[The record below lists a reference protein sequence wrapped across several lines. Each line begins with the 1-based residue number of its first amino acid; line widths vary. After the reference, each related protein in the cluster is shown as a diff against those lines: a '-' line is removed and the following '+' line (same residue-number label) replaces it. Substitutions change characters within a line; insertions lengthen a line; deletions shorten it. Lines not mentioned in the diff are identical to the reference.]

1 MIKIFFTLVLLCL
14 LNWSA
19 AQYLHTPKDIQALM
33 EASTNQYA
41 IDTVSLP
48 HTTEKYLNLNSFAEI
63 LTLSSTIET
72 SEKGEKYR
80 LRGNKNLKKGKYNK
94 AIKSFKKALASKPQ
108 DKSLLNALAQA
119 QRGKGDFQ
127 ASIQSL
133 LKITAENRADY
144 ETHLALADNYEA
156 LTAKTEA
163 LYHISMAHLLNRN
176 DPAILARLKNIYEK
190 FDLHYGDWS
199 FSPQYEISKS
209 EEGIRISYA
218 SVPARTYGACKA
230 VWLFEEGYREK
241 MEELSNDPSSIIEE
255 KECLLNA
262 LIGYEQMPVDRMV
275 IPALELLREII
286 TQEKV
291 NDFIYYEI
299 ITRKHP
305 KLFASLS
312 SDKQN
317 QLINYLLVT
326 RNGLQQKMP

>member
-1 MIKIFFTLVLLCL
+1 MVKIFFTFIFFVSLS
-14 LNWSA
+14 WSH
-19 AQYLHTPKDIQALM
+19 AQHLHTPKDIQSLM
-33 EASTNQYA
+33 EASTNQYV

-48 HTTEKYLNLNSFAEI
+48 QTTEKYLNLNSFAEV
-63 LTLSSTIET
+63 LTLPSTVET
-72 SEKGEKYR
+72 SEKSKKYR

-94 AIKSFKKALASKPQ
+94 AIKSFKKALAAEPQ

-133 LKITAENRADY
+133 LKITEENGVDF

-156 LTAKTEA
+156 LAAKTEA
-163 LYHISMAHLLNRN
+163 LHHISMAHLLNRN
-176 DPAILARLKNIYEK
+176 DPAILARLQNIYTR

-209 EEGIRISYA
+209 DDQIRISYA

-241 MEELSNDPSSIIEE
+241 MEELSNDPSSVIEE

-262 LIGYEQMPVDRMV
+262 LIGYEQMPVDRRV

-286 TQEKV
+286 TQEQL

-299 ITRKHP
+299 ITRKNP
-305 KLFASLS
+305 KLFASFS
-312 SDKQN
+312 SDQQKK
-317 QLINYLLVT
+317 LINYLLVT
-326 RNGLQQKMP
+326 RNGLPQKMP